1 MRSFNATTLAKLDA
15 GAIVTRGL
23 LLFDFPS
30 GLYGFWDGVGTLTY
44 SGVDYVGAGR
54 LISADAIGLVG
65 DLSASSITLTL
76 SAIPD
81 AGLDPDVLAT
91 LEAEVYHQ
99 RPVTLSRAYIDPD
112 TRALISV
119 ERVFRGYVDQVSHEY
134 TIGGGSVLTCAVESR
149 ARDNTRK
156 GWRTRSDA
164 DQKRIDAS
172 DGGMRHATIAG
183 KQVIYWGKYPGT
195 VKK

>member
-44 SGVDYVGAGR
+44 SGVDYVGSGQ
-54 LISADAIGLVG
+54 LISVEALNLVSGL
-65 DLSASSITLTL
+65 APPSITLTL
-76 SAIPD
+76 TAIPD
-81 AGLDPDVLAT
+81 AGLTSDVLSSI
-91 LEAEVYHQ
+91 EAEAYHQ
-99 RPVTLSRAYIDPD
+99 RPVTLNRAYIDPD

-119 ERVFRGYVDQVSHEY
+119 ERVFRGYVDQISHEY

-164 DQKRIDAS
+164 DQKRIDAA

-183 KQVIYWGKYPGT
+183 SQVIYWGKYPGT